1 MRELSDRDLIAL
13 LHLDDHR
20 AFAELSRRYW
30 QDLFKHVCIKI
41 KNAEEAQDI
50 VQEIFLGVW
59 KNRADI
65 QCDHLGRLSSYLYKS
80 AKYASIN
87 YFTRPGVAIRGA
99 EVLEEM
105 LAYPA
110 AGKSDQDLLVKELH
124 RIVDAELNELPDRL
138 QLPYRLSREQ
148 HLSIREIAARL
159 SVSEQTVKNNITDVL
174 NRIRFR
180 LGKYNSDPNIIFIIA
195 SLSVLS
201 NYELMF
207 S

>member
-1 MRELSDRDLIAL
+1 MKELSDRDLMAL
-13 LHLDDHR
+13 LHIDDHQ
-20 AFAELSRRYW
+20 AFAELTQRYW
-30 QDLFKHVCIKI
+30 QDLFKHVCAKI
-41 KNAEEAQDI
+41 RNAEEAQDI
-50 VQEIFLGVW
+50 IQEIFLSVW
-59 KNRADI
+59 KNRAEI
-65 QCDHLGRLSSYLYKS
+65 YCDDQGRMSSYLYKS

-87 YFTRPGVAIRGA
+87 YFARPGITIRAA
-99 EVLEEM
+99 EVFEEM

-110 AGKSDQDLLVKELH
+110 SVKSDEGLLVRELN
-124 RIVDAELNELPDRL
+124 RVVDAELSMLPDRL

-148 HLSIREIAARL
+148 HLSIREIALRL

-201 NYELMF
+201 SYELMF
-207 S
+207 

>member
-1 MRELSDRDLIAL
+1 MKELADSDLIAL
-13 LHLDDHR
+13 LHLDNHQ
-20 AFAELSRRYW
+20 AFAELTRRYW
-30 QDLFKHVCIKI
+30 QDLFNHVCTKI
-41 KNAEEAQDI
+41 KNTEEAQDI
-50 VQEIFLGVW
+50 IQDIFLGVW

-65 QCDHLGRLSSYLYKS
+65 YCDNQGRLSSYLYKS

-87 YFTRPGVAIRGA
+87 YFSRPGVAIRGQ

-105 LAYPA
+105 LAYPT
-110 AGKSDQDLLVKELH
+110 GLKSDQGLLLKELH
-124 RIVDAELNELPDRL
+124 DVVDAELSELPDRL

-148 HLSIREIAARL
+148 HLSIREIALRL

-180 LGKYNSDPNIIFIIA
+180 LGKYNSDPSIIFIIA

-201 NYELMF
+201 HYELMF
-207 S
+207 

>member
-1 MRELSDRDLIAL
+1 MKELTDSDLIAL
-13 LHLDDHR
+13 LHLDNHQ
-20 AFAELSRRYW
+20 AFAELTRRYW
-30 QDLFKHVCIKI
+30 QDLFKHVCTKI

-50 VQEIFLGVW
+50 IQDIFLGVW

-65 QCDHLGRLSSYLYKS
+65 RCDNQGRLSSYLYKS

-87 YFTRPGVAIRGA
+87 YFTRPGIAIRGM

-105 LAYPA
+105 LAYPT
-110 AGKSDQDLLVKELH
+110 GVKSDHGLLLKELH
-124 RIVDAELNELPDRL
+124 HVVDAELSDLPDRL

-148 HLSIREIAARL
+148 HLSIREIALRL

-180 LGKYNSDPNIIFIIA
+180 LGKYNSDPNVIFIIA
-195 SLSVLS
+195 SLSVL
-201 NYELMF
+201 NYDLMF
-207 S
+207 

>member
-1 MRELSDRDLIAL
+1 MKELSDRDLIAL
-13 LHLDDHR
+13 LHVDDHQ
-20 AFAELSRRYW
+20 AFAEFTRRYW
-30 QDLFKHVCIKI
+30 QDLYRHVSVKI
-41 KNAEEAQDI
+41 KNTEEAQDI
-50 VQEIFLGVW
+50 VQEIFFGVW
-59 KNRADI
+59 KNRAQI
-65 QCDHLGRLSSYLYKS
+65 RCDDQGRLSSYLYKS

-87 YFTRPGVAIRGA
+87 YFSRPGVAIRAA
-99 EVLEEM
+99 EVFEEL

-110 AGKSDQDLLVKELH
+110 AVKSDEGLLIREMHSV
-124 RIVDAELNELPDRL
+124 VDAELNELPDRL

-148 HLSIREIAARL
+148 HLSIREIALRL

-201 NYELMF
+201 SYELMF
-207 S
+207 

>member
-1 MRELSDRDLIAL
+1 MKELSDRDLIAL
-13 LHLDDHR
+13 LHLNDHE
-20 AFAELSRRYW
+20 AFAELTRRYW
-30 QDLFKHVCIKI
+30 QDLFKHVCSKI
-41 KNAEEAQDI
+41 RNTEEAQDI
-50 VQEIFLGVW
+50 IQEIFLSVW
-59 KNRADI
+59 KNRSDI
-65 QCDHLGRLSSYLYKS
+65 RCDDQGRLSSYLYRS

-87 YFTRPGVAIRGA
+87 YFSRSGIALRGV

-110 AGKSDQDLLVKELH
+110 AVKSDEGLLMKELH
-124 RIVDAELNELPDRL
+124 RVVDAELSGLPDRL

-148 HLSIREIAARL
+148 HLSIREIALRL

-195 SLSVLS
+195 SLTVLS
-201 NYELMF
+201 NYDLMF
-207 S
+207 